1 MDDQAEGV
9 VRRLDLYTGTYN
21 VQMGTECVMQL
32 LMPSF
37 FLGQHEASDFVFTGH
52 RKVYRSGIGRVGCY
66 IELISIWVTKH
77 PIVSP
82 DVTPSHIAPAGRSIS
97 CKLEVT
103 KVPSIAFH
111 VKMSWPGARG
121 HEH

>member
-37 FLGQHEASDFVFTGH
+37 FFGTT
-52 RKVYRSGIGRVGCY
+52 RS
-66 IELISIWVTKH
+66 
-77 PIVSP
+77 
-82 DVTPSHIAPAGRSIS
+82 
-97 CKLEVT
+97 
-103 KVPSIAFH
+103 
-111 VKMSWPGARG
+111 
-121 HEH
+121 